1 MSLAFV
7 QKIAR
12 KAGAFLRTQQGHIR
26 RQDIA
31 RKSSWRDLVTKAD
44 IASERMLVKE
54 IRAKFPKHAIFS
66 EEETKEWDMDRPLWL
81 IDPIDGTIN
90 FVHGHPHFAVSI
102 GVYVGG
108 KPKYGVVYNPII
120 DELFSAEVGKGA
132 TLNGKRIKVSTEKK
146 LADSLLATGFPYL
159 RNRIANNNLNNFS
172 QLSLEVRGIRRI
184 GVASL
189 DLAYVACGR
198 FDGFW
203 ELHLQPYDVAAGALI
218 VREAGGKVTDFEAKD
233 SWLRSGNIIA
243 TNGKIHEGI
252 RKRLIP

>member
-1 MSLAFV
+1 
-7 QKIAR
+7 
-12 KAGAFLRTQQGHIR
+12 
-26 RQDIA
+26 
-31 RKSSWRDLVTKAD
+31 
-44 IASERMLVKE
+44 
-54 IRAKFPKHAIFS
+54 
-66 EEETKEWDMDRPLWL
+66 MDRPLWL

-120 DELFSAEVGKGA
+120 DELFSAEAGKGA

-159 RNRIANNNLNNFS
+159 RNRIANNNLTNFS

-233 SWLRSGNIIA
+233 DWLRSGNIIA

-252 RKRLIP
+252 RKRLIR